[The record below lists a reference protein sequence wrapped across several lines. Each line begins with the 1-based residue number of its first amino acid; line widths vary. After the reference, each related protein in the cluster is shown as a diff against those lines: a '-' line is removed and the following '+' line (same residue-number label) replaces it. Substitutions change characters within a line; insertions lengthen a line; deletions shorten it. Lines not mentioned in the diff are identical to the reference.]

1 MHLNRFACL
10 AFALILV
17 VLAGCSKKDTTVKQ
31 GDFSF
36 KLSDGYS
43 LSDVTS
49 ENCDIVRDQDNAI
62 IGGIEV
68 TSLKP
73 KDLNDSDDATA
84 KIMSY
89 LQSEFHKT
97 NNVEFIASFKGET
110 NPIVKIKL
118 TKIADDTSDKSYFDH
133 VFFTKDALVYHMWF
147 DLGVVDQEV
156 ADGIISDSVMDGNT

>member
-43 LSDVTS
+43 LSGVTS
-49 ENCDIVRDQDNAI
+49 ESCDIVRNQDNAI
-62 IGGIEV
+62 IGGIKV
-68 TSLKP
+68 TSLKS
-73 KDLNDSDDATA
+73 KDFNDATA
-84 KIMSY
+84 KIISY
-89 LQSEFHKT
+89 LQREFHKT
-97 NNVEFIASFKGET
+97 NNVEFIASFEGEE

-118 TKIADDTSDKSYFDH
+118 TKIGEDTNGKSYFDH

-156 ADGIISDSVMDGNT
+156 ADGIISDSVINGNT

>member
-1 MHLNRFACL
+1 MRLNRFACL

-17 VLAGCSKKDTTVKQ
+17 ILAGCSGKDTTVKL

-97 NNVEFIASFKGET
+97 NNVEFIASFNGET

>member
-17 VLAGCSKKDTTVKQ
+17 ILAGCSGKDTTVKQ
-31 GDFSF
+31 VDFSF
-36 KLSDGYS
+36 KLSYVYS

-84 KIMSY
+84 KIMS
-89 LQSEFHKT
+89 
-97 NNVEFIASFKGET
+97 
-110 NPIVKIKL
+110 
-118 TKIADDTSDKSYFDH
+118 
-133 VFFTKDALVYHMWF
+133 
-147 DLGVVDQEV
+147 
-156 ADGIISDSVMDGNT
+156 